1 MIMYLGVD
9 KVERRNFNKGIF
21 FNADSNNLFR
31 VYESSEIN
39 RQTLNSTGHSNIST
53 YFKIKHCNI
62 SNLHSNRILT
72 K

>member
-31 VYESSEIN
+31 VYESSEI
-39 RQTLNSTGHSNIST
+39 S
-53 YFKIKHCNI
+53 
-62 SNLHSNRILT
+62 LT
-72 K
+72 SEGGINFF